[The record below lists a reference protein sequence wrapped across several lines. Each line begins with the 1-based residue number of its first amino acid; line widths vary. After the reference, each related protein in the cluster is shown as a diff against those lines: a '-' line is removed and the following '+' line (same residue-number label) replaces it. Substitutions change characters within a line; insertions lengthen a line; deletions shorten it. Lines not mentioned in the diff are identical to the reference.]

1 MGALLTDGCRMLHY
15 SGHGFS
21 YLDRGRRYEMRVR
34 SLTFYTS
41 LHELRVGDGDG
52 AFARVAVPE
61 DANVGTFADQL
72 LVSLRSPCSW

>member
-1 MGALLTDGCRMLHY
+1 
-15 SGHGFS
+15 
-21 YLDRGRRYEMRVR
+21 MRVR

-41 LHELRVGDGDG
+41 LHELRVGDGDS

-72 LVSLRSPCSW
+72 LFSLRSPCSW

>member
-1 MGALLTDGCRMLHY
+1 
-15 SGHGFS
+15 
-21 YLDRGRRYEMRVR
+21 MRVR

>member
-1 MGALLTDGCRMLHY
+1 MVAAGGVPWRSADV
-15 SGHGFS
+15 SVAGFS

-41 LHELRVGDGDG
+41 LHELRVGDGDS
-52 AFARVAVPE
+52 AFACVAVPE